1 MKQILPLLLTGVLLA
16 SCATTKRVADKGRE
30 LDIVPTATQCNTS
43 KIANST
49 ARPTLSAQWTSVL
62 PVVLC

>member
-30 LDIVPTATQCNTS
+30 LDIVTHCD
-43 KIANST
+43 
-49 ARPTLSAQWTSVL
+49 
-62 PVVLC
+62 PV